1 MNKLILTLT
10 IILSLFLTKIG
21 FSQEAIIH
29 IDKTSYLNTEQIFDI
44 IRINTDY
51 QFVYR
56 YDLVKGADKI
66 EVKEGIIK
74 AKDLLHNALKSI
86 SCAYDFDD
94 QKTIVVRKK
103 KKGDDQLKTISGIVQ
118 HKGTPVS
125 DVHIS
130 IKGKQLG
137 TKTNSEGYY
146 QLKAEIGDIIRY
158 SHLSFSPVSIIVED
172 VTHTLNIEMKDHP
185 NKLDEVTIKAH
196 LKELNTYREPKHDK
210 KIKTA
215 LFNINPMLL
224 NGTQYF
230 PASKIQKQYRTL
242 SDGLKFYYPKGIPTD
257 FYDIDG
263 VLHYGEPYVDLST
276 VLYIYF
282 YPGNPSSA
290 NFKEALMIVRT
301 TNSKEY
307 KEEVAEQHRNQNY
320 YNEDAI
326 EDVNTKI
333 TFDNSELSQ
342 KTLRTIT
349 GKITH
354 LDAPLPDVNIKVK
367 GRIRGTKTNSKGEY
381 QLKAKTGEI
390 IEYSY
395 VGFKSVSIIVEDI
408 TEEIHIDMITEV
420 NELDE
425 VIVTVKTIEGNVL
438 KRSKKADQKFNTSRG
453 NFDPKTSGYAIGFI
467 DGDEV
472 SNTYSSIKDALV
484 GKIAGYSVDGI
495 GGKAYLRGKNS
506 SVTQDYPVAWEVDG
520 NFTTEEPLGLD
531 LSQIEN
537 VYALKS
543 LAATNKYG
551 TLGAGGVIVITTK
564 YGNFQP
570 VNRDRQ
576 KTIAKHQNNNFYNN
590 DAKQFNL
597 EPSKNQHVNIITS
610 LNDLQEAYRYYTND
624 VKYKINDLHAELP
637 IAQTFISHY
646 KNRNLSIQ
654 ILKDLA
660 KKYRSH
666 PELLKA
672 IAYQMQIVGARGD
685 AVKVYQEIYKLRP
698 KYAQSYRDLAN
709 AYHENDQ
716 YKKSWRLYMSYL
728 LQGHDV
734 TNEGIGSIIYN
745 EMEYLY
751 FNRQYQTKIK
761 EKFIP
766 KNEHVD
772 DFRND
777 VRMVFEWNTS
787 EAEFDLEFVS
797 PDKRSYI
804 FEHSLTSNE
813 ALIIDEKTKGYS
825 SKEFSIE
832 AVGNGEWLV
841 NINYNGN
848 KKPEPTY
855 FKLTTYYHW
864 GKTNQ
869 RKDIQIFKFQNQR
882 DKIQLVK
889 INKQSLLVSK

>member
-1 MNKLILTLT
+1 MKRHILTFS
-10 IILSLFLTKIG
+10 IIISCIFSKSS
-21 FSQEAIIH
+21 FSQDALINIE
-29 IDKTSYLNTEQIFDI
+29 KTSYLNTEQIFDL
-44 IRINTDY
+44 IRSNTDY

-56 YDLVKGADKI
+56 YDLVKNAKKI
-66 EVKEGIIK
+66 QIREGIIK
-74 AKDLLHNALKSI
+74 VKDLLNNALNPI
-86 SCAYDFDD
+86 SCTYDFDD

-103 KKGDDQLKTISGIVQ
+103 KKNDDQLKTITGQVK
-118 HKGTPVS
+118 HEENPVS
-125 DVHIS
+125 DVHIT
-130 IKGKQLG
+130 IKDKNLG
-137 TKTNSEGYY
+137 TKTDKKGYY
-146 QLKAEIGDIIRY
+146 KLKAEIGDIIRY
-158 SHLSFSPVSIIVED
+158 SHLSFSPISIIVED
-172 VTHTLNIEMKDHP
+172 VTSTLNIEMKDHP
-185 NKLDEVTIKAH
+185 NKLDEVTINAN
-196 LKELNTYREPKHDK
+196 LKEISTYKVPKHDK

-215 LFNINPMLL
+215 LYNINPMLL
-224 NGTQYF
+224 DGTQYF
-230 PASKIQKQYRTL
+230 PANRIQKQYRTL

-257 FYDIDG
+257 FFDIDG

-282 YPGNPSSA
+282 YPGNASSI
-290 NFKEALMIVRT
+290 NFKEPLMIVRT

-307 KEEVAEQHRNQNY
+307 KEQIAEQHRNQNY

-326 EDVNTKI
+326 EDINTRI
-333 TFDNSELSQ
+333 TYNNSNASQ
-342 KTLRTIT
+342 NSLRTIS
-349 GKITH
+349 GQITH
-354 LDAPLPDVNIKVK
+354 LDAPLPDANIKVK
-367 GRIRGTKTNSKGEY
+367 GRTRGTKTNSKGRYE
-381 QLKAKTGEI
+381 LKAKTGEI

-395 VGFKSVSIIVEDI
+395 VGFKSVSLIVEDI
-408 TEEIHIDMITEV
+408 TKEINIDMVTEI

-425 VIVTVKTIEGNVL
+425 VIVTIKTIEGNTF
-438 KRSKKADQKFNTSRG
+438 KRNKKANKKFNTSRG
-453 NFDPKTSGYAIGFI
+453 NFDPKTSGYSIGFI
-467 DGDEV
+467 DGSEV
-472 SNTYSSIKDALV
+472 SNTYTSIKDALV

-495 GGKAYLRGKNS
+495 GGKAYLRGKNNS
-506 SVTQDYPVAWEVDG
+506 LTQDYPVAWEVDG

-570 VNRDRQ
+570 VNKDRQ

-590 DAKQFNL
+590 DAKQFKS
-597 EPSKNQHVNIITS
+597 EQIENQYTDIIIS
-610 LNDLQEAYRYYTND
+610 FNDLQEAYNYYNSNI
-624 VKYKINDLHAELP
+624 KYAINDLHTELT
-637 IAQTFISHY
+637 IAQKFITHY
-646 KNRNLSIQ
+646 NNKNLGIQ

-660 KKYRSH
+660 KKYRSN

-672 IAYQMQIVGARGD
+672 IAYKMQILGARSE

-728 LQGHDV
+728 LQGNDV

-766 KNEHVD
+766 KNETLE

-777 VRMVFEWNTS
+777 IRLVFEWNTS
-787 EAEFDLEFVS
+787 EAEFDLEFIS
-797 PDKRSYI
+797 PDKRSYV
-804 FEHSLTSNE
+804 FEHSLTANE
-813 ALIIDEKTKGYS
+813 NLIIDEKTKGYS
-825 SKEFSIE
+825 SKEFIIE

-855 FKLTTYYHW
+855 FKVTTYYHW

-869 RKDIQIFKFQNQR
+869 RKKTQVFKFKNQR
-882 DKIQLVK
+882 DKIQLAK
-889 INKQSLLVSK
+889 INKQSLLTTK